1 MKLHSDLEGNIIL
14 EISRD
19 EIRNAG
25 LSATLNKWINEQVD
39 ETAKTLSANKALEY
53 LNAIGDTSGRPI
65 AELVLPSKVIEFKES
80 EYLDDDYDCDEYSED
95 GHWNCSHCG
104 SPNTVSQGDG
114 CTNCNY

>member
-39 ETAKTLSANKALEY
+39 EAAKTVSDSKALEY

-65 AELVLPSKVIEFKES
+65 TELVLPSTVIEFKDK
-80 EYLDDDYDCDEYSED
+80 EYLDDDNDCNESFED
-95 GHWNCSHCG
+95 GHWYCSHCG
-104 SPNTVSQGDG
+104 SPNTVSQDEG
-114 CTNCNY
+114 CTNCEH